1 MACCFWPEQVEQGVS
16 ALTLRRTR
24 SRHIHA
30 GAASARTAARFCI
43 GLERKGGRCCTAP
56 LRRAGRL
63 TSWPCP
69 AFMESVKQAQMG
81 FGPIHSAPVPERH
94 PAPHKKQPRFCGQG
108 CLSFYRGQCSIVS
121 LIVLALHVVTTA
133 RGAVS
138 GSDFECMLAL
148 FYVILLRAPVRGNSD
163 MRAPRQTLDP
173 PCFM

>member
-30 GAASARTAARFCI
+30 GAASARTAARFFI

-69 AFMESVKQAQMG
+69 AFMESVKQAQAG
-81 FGPIHSAPVPERH
+81 SDPAHGVPVPEGH

-108 CLSFYRGQCSIVS
+108 CLLFHRGQCFVS
-121 LIVLALHVVTTA
+121 AASCIGDLKRV
-133 RGAVS
+133 
-138 GSDFECMLAL
+138 FAL
-148 FYVILLRAPVRGNSD
+148 FYVILFCAPVRGNSD
-163 MRAPRQTLDP
+163 MCAPRQALDP